1 MLFGESWE
9 PAAIR
14 MPEKLIQGSS
24 YRMLKKVIRAG
35 VMLSLALPLAAL
47 AQEAATEVEPI
58 ILPAVDP
65 LVVEG
70 DINIAGSSTVF
81 PLSEAV
87 AELFRDEGY
96 MGNITIASVG
106 SGAGL
111 ERFCVAGEIDIANA
125 SRVITEEEIEAC
137 RAIGREPIEFR
148 VGTDALTVVVSARN
162 DFVDELT
169 LEQLYQIFSGQA
181 GTWAGVN
188 PEWPAEPIQ
197 LFSPGSD
204 SGTFDYFVEAVFEG
218 VGGLDGDDAA
228 AALLN
233 APNIQL
239 SEDDNVLVAGV
250 QASPY
255 AIGYF
260 GYAYYQEN
268 ADNLKALIID
278 GVEPTEETAQDNSY
292 PLSRPLFMYSDA
304 GIINE
309 KPQVGDFINLYLSHV
324 NEVIIDVGY
333 FPTSVEALNV
343 AKARLLLA
351 QGLTDQ
357 IPADLL
363 EALQAEGEAEAA
375 G

>member
-1 MLFGESWE
+1 
-9 PAAIR
+9 
-14 MPEKLIQGSS
+14 
-24 YRMLKKVIRAG
+24 MLKKVIRAG

-309 KPQVGDFINLYLSHV
+309 KPQVGDFINFYLSHV